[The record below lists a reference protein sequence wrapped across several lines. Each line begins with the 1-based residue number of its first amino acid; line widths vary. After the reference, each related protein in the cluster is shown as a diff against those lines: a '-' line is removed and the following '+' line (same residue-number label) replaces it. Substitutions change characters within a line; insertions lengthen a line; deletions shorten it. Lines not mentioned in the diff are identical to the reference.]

1 MNIEIKNTLGNPIIT
16 FSHFKKED
24 GESPVFINF
33 LTTISINNFETK
45 SHISIELT
53 DLSEMLSNLKVLN
66 ETLKRTFYFQHIDE
80 RLVIKFEPQSTGEIL
95 ISGNF
100 KSEDY
105 STSLE
110 FKFET
115 GQELIPELIKQCEEI
130 VQRFS
135 EKQPIDKYL

>member
-1 MNIEIKNTLGNPIIT
+1 MNIEIKNTLGEPVIT
-16 FSHFKKED
+16 FSHFKKVDNEF
-24 GESPVFINF
+24 PLFINL
-33 LTTISINNFETK
+33 LTTICINNFETK
-45 SHISIELT
+45 SYISVELT

-80 RLVIKFEPQSTGEIL
+80 RLVIKFEPQSTGKIV

-115 GQELIPELIKQCEEI
+115 AQELIPELIKQCEKI

-135 EKQPIDKYL
+135 ENQPIDKYL